1 MLFVPA
7 QVGAMYNFPKFPIEA
22 YYLAGIISAM
32 FVMLAVGF
40 FLAARD
46 PARHRTW
53 VQAGIVGYALP
64 LVVTIGYL
72 LRGAISWDIATVP
85 FIIQIVFLIALVVL
99 YPRSSLQAFLGFQTP
114 LYHAGSMVTEILEK
128 NTGSKSQF
136 GYNR

>member
-1 MLFVPA
+1 MIKALKVTLIVAAIVSLINGAMMLFIPA
-7 QVGAMYNFPKFPIEA
+7 QVGVMYNFPKFPIEA
-22 YYLAGIISAM
+22 YYLVSMLGAM

-85 FIIQIVFLIALVVL
+85 FIIQIVFLIALAVL
-99 YPRSSLQAFLGFQTP
+99 YPRKQ
-114 LYHAGSMVTEILEK
+114 VD
-128 NTGSKSQF
+128 
-136 GYNR
+136 